1 VLAAHGNGVP
11 ALAALA
17 ARSTP
22 VWHGRGGTHGRL
34 RAGLAWGIDPWAWCD
49 AGGEVTGQEADGA
62 GLALP
67 GCPRRAQRRPGR
79 RGVAG
84 LVLCHAGSR

>member
-1 VLAAHGNGVP
+1 MH
-11 ALAALA
+11 ALGALSG
-17 ARSTP
+17 RFGSG
-22 VWHGRGGTHGRL
+22 WHGQVECTVGSMV
-34 RAGLAWGIDPWAWCD
+34 AAPWGIGSARAEGLD
-49 AGGEVTGQEADGA
+49 GEVTRRGMGGA